1 MAMSAAEHLA
11 SRVPGRHPDLPET
24 TAGTLRLDIREEGYT
39 DHWYLTIADQS
50 VEVSRSYEEA
60 DLVVSGQRGVFDRL
74 AAGGTHI
81 GSALL
86 RNDVTVRGNLRLLLS
101 LRRLFPGPPDAHH
114 PRAYCLHGN
123 GRR

>member
-24 TAGTLRLDIREEGYT
+24 TSGTLRLDIREDGHT
-39 DHWYLTIADQS
+39 DHWHLTIDHQT
-50 VEVSRSYEEA
+50 VRVSRSYEEA
-60 DLVVSGQRGVFDRL
+60 DLIVGGERPVFDRL

-86 RNDVTVRGNLRLLLS
+86 RNDVTARGNLRLLMS

-114 PRAYCLHGN
+114 PRSYCLDGD
-123 GRR
+123 GDR